1 MILIDVNV
9 LLYAYHP
16 RAPQHESCRS
26 WLQRELAGE
35 QPVALCWI
43 VVLAF
48 LRLSTS
54 PRVFDVPLTLA
65 EAATVVSGWLSRP
78 QVVLIEPGER
88 HWDILQRVMVDAQV
102 SGPLVTDA
110 EIAALALEHG
120 CAVCTTDRD
129 FRRFS
134 GLRLIDPLAA

>member
-1 MILIDVNV
+1 MILVDVNV

-16 RAPQHESCRS
+16 RASQHESCRS
-26 WLQRELAGE
+26 WLQRALAGE

-48 LRLSTS
+48 LRLSSS
-54 PRVFDVPLTLA
+54 PRVFDVPLTVA
-65 EAATVVSGWLSRP
+65 EAAGIVSGWLSRP
-78 QVVLIEPGER
+78 QVVLLEPGER
-88 HWDILQRVMVDAQV
+88 HWDILQNVMIDAQV

-129 FRRFS
+129 FRRFD

>member
-1 MILIDVNV
+1 MILVDVNV

-26 WLQRELAGE
+26 WLQAALGGE
-35 QPVALCWI
+35 QPLALCWL

-54 PRVFDVPLTLA
+54 PRVFDVPLTTS
-65 EAATVVSGWLSRP
+65 EAVIVVSGWLSRP
-78 QVVLIEPGER
+78 QVVMLEPGER
-88 HWDILQRVMVDAQV
+88 HWDILQDVLNDGQV
-102 SGPLVTDA
+102 SGPLMTDA
-110 EIAALALEHG
+110 AMAALALEHG
-120 CAVCTTDRD
+120 AAVCTTDRD
-129 FRRFS
+129 FRRFA